1 MRVIIS
7 MAGLGSRFTNAGY
20 KTHKPLI
27 KVNNKFPKI
36 EENTYIAPTSSVI
49 GDVVLKSYSSIWF
62 GAVVRADNGSIKIGE
77 RTNIQDNS
85 VIHSDDNSFIGNNV
99 TIGHG
104 VTCHAKTIMD
114 NCLLGNG
121 STLNEGVVIG
131 EFSLIASGSMVLENM
146 KIPPK
151 SLVMGNPARI
161 RGEINERHLELIK
174 LSSSTYVDKV
184 KIYLESE
191 HFS

>member
-1 MRVIIS
+1 M
-7 MAGLGSRFTNAGY
+7 
-20 KTHKPLI
+20 LI
-27 KVNNKFPKI
+27 KVNNKFPTI
-36 EENTYIAPTSSVI
+36 SDNTYIAPSSSVI
-49 GDVVLKSYSSIWF
+49 GDVLLRSFSSIWF

-85 VIHSDDNSFIGNNV
+85 VIHSDDNSSIGNNV

-121 STLNEGVVIG
+121 STLNEGVIIG
-131 EFSLIASGSMVLENM
+131 EFSLIASGSMVLEYM

-174 LSSSTYVDKV
+174 LSSSTYVEKV
-184 KIYLESE
+184 KIYIESE
-191 HFS
+191 YFS

>member
-1 MRVIIS
+1 M
-7 MAGLGSRFTNAGY
+7 
-20 KTHKPLI
+20 LI
-27 KVNNKFPKI
+27 KVNNKFPTIK
-36 EENTYIAPTSSVI
+36 ENTYIAPTSSVI
-49 GDVVLKSYSSIWF
+49 GDVILKSYSSIWF
-62 GAVVRADNGSIKIGE
+62 GTVVRADNGSIKIGE

-85 VIHSDDNSFIGNNV
+85 VIHSDDNSSIGNNV

-121 STLNEGVVIG
+121 STLNEGVIIG

>member
-1 MRVIIS
+1 M
-7 MAGLGSRFTNAGY
+7 
-20 KTHKPLI
+20 LI
-27 KVNNKFPKI
+27 KVNNKFPSI
-36 EENTYIAPTSSVI
+36 EDNTYIAPTSSVI
-49 GDVVLKSYSSIWF
+49 GDVLLKSYSSIWF

-85 VIHSDDNSFIGNNV
+85 VIHSDDNSSIGNNV

-174 LSSSTYVDKV
+174 LSLSL
-184 KIYLESE
+184 I
-191 HFS
+191 HF

>member
-1 MRVIIS
+1 M
-7 MAGLGSRFTNAGY
+7 
-20 KTHKPLI
+20 LI
-27 KVNNKFPKI
+27 KVNNKFPTI
-36 EENTYIAPTSSVI
+36 DDNTYIAPSSSVI
-49 GDVVLKSYSSIWF
+49 GDVSLKSFSSIWF

-85 VIHSDDNSFIGNNV
+85 VIHSDDDSSIGNNV

-121 STLNEGVVIG
+121 STLNEGVIIG

-161 RGEINERHLELIK
+161 RGEVNERHLELIK
-174 LSSSTYVDKV
+174 LSCTTYVDKV

-191 HFS
+191 YFN

>member
-1 MRVIIS
+1 M
-7 MAGLGSRFTNAGY
+7 
-20 KTHKPLI
+20 LI
-27 KVNNKFPKI
+27 KVNNKFPTI
-36 EENTYIAPTSSVI
+36 EQNTYIAPTSSVI
-49 GDVVLKSYSSIWF
+49 GDVILKSYSSIWF

-85 VIHSDDNSFIGNNV
+85 VIHSDDNSSIGNNV

-121 STLNEGVVIG
+121 STLNEGVIIG

>member
-1 MRVIIS
+1 M
-7 MAGLGSRFTNAGY
+7 
-20 KTHKPLI
+20 LI
-27 KVNNKFPKI
+27 KVNNKFPTI
-36 EENTYIAPTSSVI
+36 EDNTYIAPTSSVI
-49 GDVVLKSYSSIWF
+49 GDVILKSYSSIWF
-62 GAVVRADNGSIKIGE
+62 GAVIRADNGSIKIGE

-85 VIHSDDNSFIGNNV
+85 VIHSDDNSSIGNNV

-191 HFS
+191 YFS

>member
-1 MRVIIS
+1 M
-7 MAGLGSRFTNAGY
+7 
-20 KTHKPLI
+20 LI
-27 KVNNKFPKI
+27 KVNNKFPSI
-36 EENTYIAPTSSVI
+36 GDNTYIAPTSSVI
-49 GDVVLKSYSSIWF
+49 GDVSLNPYSSIWF

-85 VIHSDDNSFIGNNV
+85 VIHSDDNTTIGNNV

-121 STLNEGVVIG
+121 STLNEGVIIG

-161 RGEINERHLELIK
+161 RGEINERHIELIK
-174 LSSSTYVDKV
+174 LSCSTYVDKV

-191 HFS
+191 YFN

>member
-1 MRVIIS
+1 M
-7 MAGLGSRFTNAGY
+7 
-20 KTHKPLI
+20 LI
-27 KVNNKFPKI
+27 KVNNKFPTI
-36 EENTYIAPTSSVI
+36 EDNTYIAPTSSVI
-49 GDVVLKSYSSIWF
+49 GDVMLKSYSSIWF

-85 VIHSDDNSFIGNNV
+85 VIHSDDNSSIGNNV

-191 HFS
+191 YFS

>member
-1 MRVIIS
+1 M
-7 MAGLGSRFTNAGY
+7 
-20 KTHKPLI
+20 LI
-27 KVNNKFPKI
+27 KVNNKFPTI
-36 EENTYIAPTSSVI
+36 SDNTYIAPSSSVI
-49 GDVVLKSYSSIWF
+49 GDVLLRSFSSIWF

-85 VIHSDDNSFIGNNV
+85 VIHSDDNSSIGNNV

-121 STLNEGVVIG
+121 STLNEGVIIG

-174 LSSSTYVDKV
+174 LSSSTYVDKL

-191 HFS
+191 YFN

>member
-1 MRVIIS
+1 M
-7 MAGLGSRFTNAGY
+7 
-20 KTHKPLI
+20 LI
-27 KVNNKFPKI
+27 KVNNKFPTI

-49 GDVVLKSYSSIWF
+49 GDVMLKSYSSIWF

-85 VIHSDDNSFIGNNV
+85 VIHSDDNSSIGNNV

-191 HFS
+191 YFS

>member
-1 MRVIIS
+1 M
-7 MAGLGSRFTNAGY
+7 
-20 KTHKPLI
+20 LI
-27 KVNNKFPKI
+27 KVNNKFPTI
-36 EENTYIAPTSSVI
+36 ADNTYIAPSSSVI
-49 GDVVLKSYSSIWF
+49 GDVLLKSYSSIWF

-85 VIHSDDNSFIGNNV
+85 VIHSDDNSSIGNNV

-146 KIPPK
+146 KIPPR

-174 LSSSTYVDKV
+174 LSSSIYVEKV
-184 KIYLESE
+184 KIYIESE
-191 HFS
+191 YFS

>member
-1 MRVIIS
+1 M
-7 MAGLGSRFTNAGY
+7 
-20 KTHKPLI
+20 LI
-27 KVNNKFPKI
+27 KVNNKFPSVSD
-36 EENTYIAPTSSVI
+36 NTYIAPTSSVI
-49 GDVVLKSYSSIWF
+49 GDVSLKSLSSIWF

-85 VIHSDDNSFIGNNV
+85 VIHSDDNSTIGNNV

-174 LSSSTYVDKV
+174 LSCSTYVDKV

-191 HFS
+191 YFN

>member
-1 MRVIIS
+1 M
-7 MAGLGSRFTNAGY
+7 
-20 KTHKPLI
+20 LI
-27 KVNNKFPKI
+27 KVNNKFPSI
-36 EENTYIAPTSSVI
+36 EDNTYIAPTSSVI
-49 GDVVLKSYSSIWF
+49 GDVLLKSYSSIWF

-85 VIHSDDNSFIGNNV
+85 VIHSDDNSSIGNNV

>member
-1 MRVIIS
+1 M
-7 MAGLGSRFTNAGY
+7 
-20 KTHKPLI
+20 LI
-27 KVNNKFPKI
+27 KVNNKFPTI
-36 EENTYIAPTSSVI
+36 EQNTYIAPTSSVI
-49 GDVVLKSYSSIWF
+49 GDVMLKSYSSIWF
-62 GAVVRADNGSIKIGE
+62 GTVVRADNGSIKIGE

-85 VIHSDDNSFIGNNV
+85 VIHSDDNSSIGNNV

>member
-1 MRVIIS
+1 M
-7 MAGLGSRFTNAGY
+7 
-20 KTHKPLI
+20 LI
-27 KVNNKFPKI
+27 KVNNKFPTI
-36 EENTYIAPTSSVI
+36 GENTYIAPTSSVI

-85 VIHSDDNSFIGNNV
+85 VIHSDDNSSIGNNV

-184 KIYLESE
+184 KIYLEAE
-191 HFS
+191 YFT

>member
-1 MRVIIS
+1 M
-7 MAGLGSRFTNAGY
+7 
-20 KTHKPLI
+20 LI
-27 KVNNKFPKI
+27 KVNNKFPTI
-36 EENTYIAPTSSVI
+36 EDNTYIAPTSSVI
-49 GDVVLKSYSSIWF
+49 GDVSLKSYSSIWF

-85 VIHSDDNSFIGNNV
+85 VIHSDDNSTIGNNV

-174 LSSSTYVDKV
+174 LSSSTYVDKL

-191 HFS
+191 YFS

>member
-1 MRVIIS
+1 M
-7 MAGLGSRFTNAGY
+7 
-20 KTHKPLI
+20 LI
-27 KVNNKFPKI
+27 KVNNKFPTI

-49 GDVVLKSYSSIWF
+49 GDVSLNPYSSIWF

-85 VIHSDDNSFIGNNV
+85 VIHSDDNTTIGNNV

-121 STLNEGVVIG
+121 STLNEGVIIG

-161 RGEINERHLELIK
+161 RGEINERHIELIK
-174 LSSSTYVDKV
+174 LSCSTYVDKV

-191 HFS
+191 YFN

>member
-1 MRVIIS
+1 M
-7 MAGLGSRFTNAGY
+7 
-20 KTHKPLI
+20 
-27 KVNNKFPKI
+27 
-36 EENTYIAPTSSVI
+36 
-49 GDVVLKSYSSIWF
+49 LKSYSSIWF

-85 VIHSDDNSFIGNNV
+85 VIHSDDNSSIGNNV

>member
-1 MRVIIS
+1 M
-7 MAGLGSRFTNAGY
+7 
-20 KTHKPLI
+20 LI
-27 KVNNKFPKI
+27 KVNNKFPSI
-36 EENTYIAPTSSVI
+36 SENTYVAPSSTLI
-49 GDVVLKSYSSIWF
+49 GDVELSPLSSVWF
-62 GAVVRADNGSIKIGE
+62 GAVIRADNGKIEIGE

-85 VIHSDDNSFIGNNV
+85 VIHSDDNSSIGNNV

-191 HFS
+191 YFS

>member
-1 MRVIIS
+1 M
-7 MAGLGSRFTNAGY
+7 
-20 KTHKPLI
+20 LI
-27 KVNNKFPKI
+27 KVNNKFPTI
-36 EENTYIAPTSSVI
+36 EDNTYIAPTSSVI
-49 GDVVLKSYSSIWF
+49 GDVMLKSYSSIWF
-62 GAVVRADNGSIKIGE
+62 GTVVRADNGSIKIGE

-85 VIHSDDNSFIGNNV
+85 VIHSDDNSSIGNNV

-121 STLNEGVVIG
+121 STLNEGVIIG

>member
-1 MRVIIS
+1 MLV
-7 MAGLGSRFTNAGY
+7 
-20 KTHKPLI
+20 
-27 KVNNKFPKI
+27 KVNNKFPEI
-36 EENTYIAPTSSVI
+36 ADNTYIAPSSSVI
-49 GDVVLKSYSSIWF
+49 GDVLLKSYSSIWF
-62 GAVVRADNGSIKIGE
+62 GAVVRADNGLIKIGE

-85 VIHSDDNSFIGNNV
+85 VIHSDDNSSIGNNV

-146 KIPPK
+146 KIPPR

-184 KIYLESE
+184 KIYIESE
-191 HFS
+191 YFS

>member
-1 MRVIIS
+1 M
-7 MAGLGSRFTNAGY
+7 
-20 KTHKPLI
+20 LI
-27 KVNNKFPKI
+27 KVNNKFPTI
-36 EENTYIAPTSSVI
+36 ADNTYIAPSSSVI
-49 GDVVLKSYSSIWF
+49 GDVLLKSYSSIWF

-85 VIHSDDNSFIGNNV
+85 VIHSDDNSSIGNNV

-146 KIPPK
+146 KIPPR

-184 KIYLESE
+184 KIYIESE
-191 HFS
+191 YFS

>member
-1 MRVIIS
+1 M
-7 MAGLGSRFTNAGY
+7 
-20 KTHKPLI
+20 LI
-27 KVNNKFPKI
+27 KVNNKFPTI
-36 EENTYIAPTSSVI
+36 SDNTYIAPSSSVI
-49 GDVVLKSYSSIWF
+49 GDVLLRSFSSIWF

-85 VIHSDDNSFIGNNV
+85 VIHSDDNSSIGNNV

-121 STLNEGVVIG
+121 STLNEGVIIG

>member
-1 MRVIIS
+1 M
-7 MAGLGSRFTNAGY
+7 
-20 KTHKPLI
+20 LI
-27 KVNNKFPKI
+27 KVNNKFPSI
-36 EENTYIAPTSSVI
+36 SSNTYIAPSSSVV
-49 GDVVLKSYSSIWF
+49 GDVILNSFSSIWF
-62 GAVVRADNGSIKIGE
+62 GAVVRADNGTITIGE

-85 VIHSDDNSFIGNNV
+85 VIHADANSSIGNNV

-121 STLNEGVVIG
+121 SILNEGVVIG

-146 KIPPK
+146 KIPPR

-161 RGEINERHLELIK
+161 RGEVNERHVELIK
-174 LSSSTYVDKV
+174 LSSNTYVDKLEL
-184 KIYLESE
+184 YLDSE
-191 HFS
+191 HFN

>member
-1 MRVIIS
+1 M
-7 MAGLGSRFTNAGY
+7 
-20 KTHKPLI
+20 LI
-27 KVNNKFPKI
+27 KVNNKFPTI
-36 EENTYIAPTSSVI
+36 SDNTYIAPSSSVI
-49 GDVVLKSYSSIWF
+49 GDVLLRSFSSIWF

-85 VIHSDDNSFIGNNV
+85 VIHSDDNSSIGNNV

-121 STLNEGVVIG
+121 STLNEGVIIG

-174 LSSSTYVDKV
+174 LSSSTYVEKV
-184 KIYLESE
+184 KIYIESE
-191 HFS
+191 YFS

>member
-1 MRVIIS
+1 M
-7 MAGLGSRFTNAGY
+7 
-20 KTHKPLI
+20 LI
-27 KVNNKFPKI
+27 KVNNKFPSI
-36 EENTYIAPTSSVI
+36 EDNTYIAPTSSVI
-49 GDVVLKSYSSIWF
+49 GDVLLKSYSSIWF

-85 VIHSDDNSFIGNNV
+85 VIHSDDNSSIGNNV

-174 LSSSTYVDKV
+174 LSSSTYVEKV
-184 KIYLESE
+184 KIYIESE
-191 HFS
+191 YFS

>member
-1 MRVIIS
+1 M
-7 MAGLGSRFTNAGY
+7 
-20 KTHKPLI
+20 LI
-27 KVNNKFPKI
+27 KVNNKFPTI

-49 GDVVLKSYSSIWF
+49 GDVMLKSYSSIWF

-85 VIHSDDNSFIGNNV
+85 VIHSDDNSSIGNNV

-121 STLNEGVVIG
+121 STLNEGVIIG

-161 RGEINERHLELIK
+161 RGEVNERHLELIK
-174 LSSSTYVDKV
+174 LSCTTYVDKV

-191 HFS
+191 YFN

>member
-1 MRVIIS
+1 MLV
-7 MAGLGSRFTNAGY
+7 
-20 KTHKPLI
+20 
-27 KVNNKFPKI
+27 KVNNKFPEI
-36 EENTYIAPTSSVI
+36 ADNTYIAPSSSVI
-49 GDVVLKSYSSIWF
+49 GDVLLKSYSSIWF

-85 VIHSDDNSFIGNNV
+85 VIHSDDNSSIGNNV

-146 KIPPK
+146 KIPPR

-174 LSSSTYVDKV
+174 LSSSTYVEKV
-184 KIYLESE
+184 KIYIESE
-191 HFS
+191 YFS

>member
-1 MRVIIS
+1 M
-7 MAGLGSRFTNAGY
+7 
-20 KTHKPLI
+20 LI
-27 KVNNKFPKI
+27 KVNNKFPTI
-36 EENTYIAPTSSVI
+36 EDNTYIAPTSSVI
-49 GDVVLKSYSSIWF
+49 GDVMLKSYSSIWF
-62 GAVVRADNGSIKIGE
+62 GTVVRADNGSIKIGE

-85 VIHSDDNSFIGNNV
+85 VIHSDDNSSIGNNV

>member
-1 MRVIIS
+1 M
-7 MAGLGSRFTNAGY
+7 
-20 KTHKPLI
+20 LI
-27 KVNNKFPKI
+27 KVNNKFATI

-49 GDVVLKSYSSIWF
+49 GDVMLKSYSSIWF

-85 VIHSDDNSFIGNNV
+85 VIHSDDNSSIGNNV

>member
-1 MRVIIS
+1 M
-7 MAGLGSRFTNAGY
+7 
-20 KTHKPLI
+20 LI
-27 KVNNKFPKI
+27 KVNNKFPTI
-36 EENTYIAPTSSVI
+36 ADNTYIAPSSSVI
-49 GDVVLKSYSSIWF
+49 GDVLLKSYSSIWF
-62 GAVVRADNGSIKIGE
+62 GAVVRADNGLIKIGE

-85 VIHSDDNSFIGNNV
+85 VIHSDDNSSIGNNV

-146 KIPPK
+146 KIPPR

-161 RGEINERHLELIK
+161 RGEINERHIELIK

-184 KIYLESE
+184 KLYLDSE
-191 HFS
+191 QFN

>member
-1 MRVIIS
+1 M
-7 MAGLGSRFTNAGY
+7 
-20 KTHKPLI
+20 LI
-27 KVNNKFPKI
+27 KVNNKFPTI
-36 EENTYIAPTSSVI
+36 GDNTYIAPTSSVI
-49 GDVVLKSYSSIWF
+49 GDVILNTFSSIWF

-85 VIHSDDNSFIGNNV
+85 VIHADDNSSIGNNV

-121 STLNEGVVIG
+121 STLNEGVIVG

-161 RGEINERHLELIK
+161 RGEVNERHVELIK
-174 LSSSTYVDKV
+174 LSCSTYVDKV

-191 HFS
+191 NFT

>member
-1 MRVIIS
+1 M
-7 MAGLGSRFTNAGY
+7 
-20 KTHKPLI
+20 LI
-27 KVNNKFPKI
+27 KVNNKFPAI

-49 GDVVLKSYSSIWF
+49 GDVMLKSYSSIWF

-85 VIHSDDNSFIGNNV
+85 VIHSDDNSSIGNNV

-151 SLVMGNPARI
+151 SLVMG
-161 RGEINERHLELIK
+161 LSLIH
-174 LSSSTYVDKV
+174 
-184 KIYLESE
+184 I
-191 HFS
+191 

>member
-1 MRVIIS
+1 M
-7 MAGLGSRFTNAGY
+7 
-20 KTHKPLI
+20 LI
-27 KVNNKFPKI
+27 KVNNKFPTI
-36 EENTYIAPTSSVI
+36 SDNTYIAPTSSVI
-49 GDVVLKSYSSIWF
+49 GDVILSSFSSIWF
-62 GAVVRADNGSIKIGE
+62 GAVVRADNGSIRIGE

-85 VIHSDDNSFIGNNV
+85 VVHSDDNSSIGNNV

-121 STLNEGVVIG
+121 STLNEGVIVG
-131 EFSLIASGSMVLENM
+131 EFSLVASGSMVLENM

-161 RGEINERHLELIK
+161 RGEINERHIELIK
-174 LSSSTYVDKV
+174 LSSTTYVDKV
-184 KIYLESE
+184 KLYLDSDY
-191 HFS
+191 FN

>member
-1 MRVIIS
+1 M
-7 MAGLGSRFTNAGY
+7 
-20 KTHKPLI
+20 LI
-27 KVNNKFPKI
+27 KVNNKFPTI
-36 EENTYIAPTSSVI
+36 GENTYIAPTSSVI
-49 GDVVLKSYSSIWF
+49 GDVMLKSYSSIWF

-85 VIHSDDNSFIGNNV
+85 VIHSDDNSSIGNNV

>member
-1 MRVIIS
+1 M
-7 MAGLGSRFTNAGY
+7 
-20 KTHKPLI
+20 LI
-27 KVNNKFPKI
+27 KVNNKFPSVGD
-36 EENTYIAPTSSVI
+36 NTYIAPTSSVI
-49 GDVVLKSYSSIWF
+49 GDVSLKSLSSIWF

-85 VIHSDDNSFIGNNV
+85 VIHSDDNSTIGNNV

-174 LSSSTYVDKV
+174 LSSSTYVDKL

-191 HFS
+191 YFS